1 MEICA
6 CSHAQ
11 TKTMTGKRNLQFR
24 IITSVFA
31 AVILWPAGLAAQSNV
46 DRVVVPLT
54 DPARPVRL
62 EAGLVNG
69 SIIVKAHAAQSVIVE
84 ARARQRNEGEE
95 DSRAGGKRRILIPT
109 TGLTVE
115 EENNEVHVGAD
126 SVQRPVDL
134 TIMVP
139 ARTSVNLR
147 TVNDGNISVT
157 GISGELD
164 VDNVNGDVT
173 LQDVSGYAVAHAL
186 NGELKANFKSIDP
199 QKPMAFSSLNG
210 DIEVTFPADLKAN
223 VSLASD
229 QGEVSSDF
237 DVQFQTR
244 APQQIVED
252 ARGKG
257 GKFRVRVDKTI
268 RGTINGGGQEIQF
281 KNFNGAIY
289 IRKAAAA
296 APATKPR

>member
-1 MEICA
+1 
-6 CSHAQ
+6 
-11 TKTMTGKRNLQFR
+11 MTSNLNMYFR
-24 IITSVFA
+24 SIAIMVFA
-31 AVILWPAGLAAQSNV
+31 IALWPVCVEAQGNA

-54 DPARPVRL
+54 DPARPVRV

-69 SIIVKAHAAQSVIVE
+69 SITVKAHAAGNVVVE
-84 ARARQRNEGEE
+84 ARVRNLGEDASNEGN
-95 DSRAGGKRRILIPT
+95 KRRVLIPS

-126 SVQRPVDL
+126 SVQRTVDL
-134 TIMVP
+134 TILVP

-147 TVNDGNISVT
+147 SVNEGNIVV
-157 GISGELD
+157 SGTNGEID

-186 NGELKANFKSIDP
+186 NGELKANFKSIDRT
-199 QKPMAFSSLNG
+199 KPMAFSSLNG
-210 DIEVTFPADLKAN
+210 DIEVTFPADLKAT
-223 VSLASD
+223 VSLTSD
-229 QGEVSSDF
+229 QGDVFSDF
-237 DVQFQTR
+237 DIQMQNR
-244 APQQIVED
+244 APQPIVED

-257 GKFRVRVDKTI
+257 GKFRVRIDKTI

-289 IRKAAAA
+289 IRRAAAA
-296 APATKPR
+296 VAPAATNQR

>member
-1 MEICA
+1 MSSSMCLKSIA
-6 CSHAQ
+6 
-11 TKTMTGKRNLQFR
+11 T
-24 IITSVFA
+24 IIFA
-31 AVILWPAGLAAQSNV
+31 VALWPAWLEAQANA

-69 SIIVKAHAAQSVIVE
+69 SITVKAHAAANVVVE
-84 ARARQRNEGEE
+84 ARVRNLGE
-95 DSRAGGKRRILIPT
+95 AGSGENNKRRVLIPS

-126 SVQRPVDL
+126 SVQRTVDL
-134 TIMVP
+134 TILVP

-147 TVNDGNISVT
+147 SVNEGNILVS
-157 GISGELD
+157 GINGELD

-173 LQDVSGYAVAHAL
+173 LHDVSGYAVAHAL
-186 NGELKANFKSIDP
+186 NGELKANFKTIDR

-210 DIEVTFPADLKAN
+210 DIEVTFPADLKAT
-223 VSLASD
+223 VSLTSD
-229 QGEVSSDF
+229 QGDVFSDF
-237 DVQFQTR
+237 DIQMQNR
-244 APQQIVED
+244 APQPIVED

-257 GKFRVRVDKTI
+257 GKFRVRIDKTI

-281 KNFNGAIY
+281 KNFNGGIY
-289 IRKAAAA
+289 IRRAA
-296 APATKPR
+296 APPTPAASNQR

>member
-1 MEICA
+1 MTSNLNMHFRSIA
-6 CSHAQ
+6 
-11 TKTMTGKRNLQFR
+11 TM
-24 IITSVFA
+24 VFA
-31 AVILWPAGLAAQSNV
+31 IALWPACVEAQGNA

-69 SIIVKAHAAQSVIVE
+69 SITVKAHAAGNVVVE
-84 ARARQRNEGEE
+84 ARVRNLGEGASNEGN
-95 DSRAGGKRRILIPT
+95 KRRVLIAS

-126 SVQRPVDL
+126 SVQRTVDL
-134 TIMVP
+134 TILVP

-147 TVNDGNISVT
+147 SVNEGNIIV
-157 GISGELD
+157 SGTNGEID

-186 NGELKANFKSIDP
+186 NGELKANFKSIDRT
-199 QKPMAFSSLNG
+199 KPMAFSSLNG
-210 DIEVTFPADLKAN
+210 DIEVTFPADLKAT
-223 VSLASD
+223 VSLTSD
-229 QGEVSSDF
+229 QGDVFSDF
-237 DVQFQTR
+237 DIQMQNR
-244 APQQIVED
+244 APQPIVED

-257 GKFRVRVDKTI
+257 GKFRVRIDKTI
-268 RGTINGGGQEIQF
+268 RGTVNGGGQEIQF

-289 IRKAAAA
+289 IRRAAAAA
-296 APATKPR
+296 APTAPTANNPR

>member
-1 MEICA
+1 MNSSMCLKSIA
-6 CSHAQ
+6 
-11 TKTMTGKRNLQFR
+11 T
-24 IITSVFA
+24 IIFA
-31 AVILWPAGLAAQSNV
+31 VALWPAWLEAQANA

-69 SIIVKAHAAQSVIVE
+69 SITVKAHAAGNVVVE
-84 ARARQRNEGEE
+84 ARVRNLGE
-95 DSRAGGKRRILIPT
+95 AGSGENNKRRVLIPS

-126 SVQRPVDL
+126 SVQRTVDL
-134 TIMVP
+134 TILVP

-147 TVNDGNISVT
+147 SVNEGNILVS
-157 GISGELD
+157 GINGELD

-173 LQDVSGYAVAHAL
+173 LHDVSGYAVAHAL
-186 NGELKANFKSIDP
+186 NGELKANFKTIDR

-210 DIEVTFPADLKAN
+210 DIEVTFPADLKAT
-223 VSLASD
+223 VSLTSD
-229 QGEVSSDF
+229 RGDVFSDF
-237 DVQFQTR
+237 DIQMQNR
-244 APQQIVED
+244 APQPIVED

-257 GKFRVRVDKTI
+257 GKFRVRIDKTI

-281 KNFNGAIY
+281 KNFNGGIY
-289 IRKAAAA
+289 IRRAA
-296 APATKPR
+296 APPTPAASNQR

>member
-1 MEICA
+1 MCLKSIA
-6 CSHAQ
+6 
-11 TKTMTGKRNLQFR
+11 T
-24 IITSVFA
+24 IIFA
-31 AVILWPAGLAAQSNV
+31 VALWPARLGAQANA

-69 SIIVKAHAAQSVIVE
+69 SITVKAHAAANVVVE
-84 ARARQRNEGEE
+84 ARVRNLGEAVSGE
-95 DSRAGGKRRILIPT
+95 NNKRRVLIPS

-126 SVQRPVDL
+126 SVQRTVDL
-134 TIMVP
+134 TILVP

-147 TVNDGNISVT
+147 SVNEGNILVS
-157 GISGELD
+157 GINGELD

-173 LQDVSGYAVAHAL
+173 LHDVSGYAVAHAL
-186 NGELKANFKSIDP
+186 NGELKANFKTIDR

-210 DIEVTFPADLKAN
+210 DIEVTFPADLKAT
-223 VSLASD
+223 VSLTSD
-229 QGEVSSDF
+229 RGDVFSDF
-237 DVQFQTR
+237 DIQMQNR
-244 APQQIVED
+244 APQPIVED

-257 GKFRVRVDKTI
+257 GKFRVRIDKTI

-281 KNFNGAIY
+281 KNFNGGIY
-289 IRKAAAA
+289 IRRAA
-296 APATKPR
+296 APPTPAASNQR

>member
-1 MEICA
+1 
-6 CSHAQ
+6 
-11 TKTMTGKRNLQFR
+11 MTSNLNMYFR
-24 IITSVFA
+24 SIAIMVFA
-31 AVILWPAGLAAQSNV
+31 IALWPVCVEAQGNA

-54 DPARPVRL
+54 DPARPVRV

-69 SIIVKAHAAQSVIVE
+69 SITVKAHAAGNVVVE
-84 ARARQRNEGEE
+84 ARVRNLGEDASNEGN
-95 DSRAGGKRRILIPT
+95 KRRVLIPS

-126 SVQRPVDL
+126 SVQRTVDL
-134 TIMVP
+134 TILVP

-147 TVNDGNISVT
+147 SVNEGNIVV
-157 GISGELD
+157 SGTNGEID

-186 NGELKANFKSIDP
+186 NGELKANFKSIDRT
-199 QKPMAFSSLNG
+199 KPMAFSSLNG
-210 DIEVTFPADLKAN
+210 DIEVTFPADLKAT
-223 VSLASD
+223 VSLTSD
-229 QGEVSSDF
+229 QGDVFSDF
-237 DVQFQTR
+237 DIQMQNR
-244 APQQIVED
+244 APQPIVED

-257 GKFRVRVDKTI
+257 GKFRVRIDKTI

-289 IRKAAAA
+289 IRRAAAA
-296 APATKPR
+296 VAPTATNQR

>member
-1 MEICA
+1 MCLKSIA
-6 CSHAQ
+6 
-11 TKTMTGKRNLQFR
+11 T
-24 IITSVFA
+24 IIFA
-31 AVILWPAGLAAQSNV
+31 VALWPAWLEAQANA

-69 SIIVKAHAAQSVIVE
+69 SITVKAHAAANVVVE
-84 ARARQRNEGEE
+84 ARVRNLGE
-95 DSRAGGKRRILIPT
+95 AGSGENNKRRVLIPS

-126 SVQRPVDL
+126 SVQRTVDL
-134 TIMVP
+134 TILVP

-147 TVNDGNISVT
+147 SVNEGNILVS
-157 GISGELD
+157 GINGELD

-173 LQDVSGYAVAHAL
+173 LHDVSGYAVAHAL
-186 NGELKANFKSIDP
+186 NGELKANFKTIDR

-210 DIEVTFPADLKAN
+210 DIEVTFPADLKAT
-223 VSLASD
+223 VSLTSD
-229 QGEVSSDF
+229 QGDVFSDF
-237 DVQFQTR
+237 DIQMQNR
-244 APQQIVED
+244 APQPIVED

-257 GKFRVRVDKTI
+257 GKFRVRIDKTI

-281 KNFNGAIY
+281 KNFNGGIY
-289 IRKAAAA
+289 IRRAA
-296 APATKPR
+296 APPTPAASNQR

>member
-1 MEICA
+1 MSSSMCLKSIA
-6 CSHAQ
+6 
-11 TKTMTGKRNLQFR
+11 T
-24 IITSVFA
+24 IIFA
-31 AVILWPAGLAAQSNV
+31 VALWPAWLEAQANA

-69 SIIVKAHAAQSVIVE
+69 SITVKAHAAANVVVE
-84 ARARQRNEGEE
+84 ARVRNLGE
-95 DSRAGGKRRILIPT
+95 AGSGENNKRRVLIAS

-126 SVQRPVDL
+126 SVQRTVDL
-134 TIMVP
+134 TILVP

-147 TVNDGNISVT
+147 SVNEGNILVS
-157 GISGELD
+157 GINGELD

-173 LQDVSGYAVAHAL
+173 LHDVSGYAVAHAL
-186 NGELKANFKSIDP
+186 NGELKANFKTIDR

-210 DIEVTFPADLKAN
+210 DIEVTFPADLKAT
-223 VSLASD
+223 VSLTSD
-229 QGEVSSDF
+229 QGDVFSDF
-237 DVQFQTR
+237 DIQMQTR
-244 APQQIVED
+244 APQQVVED

-257 GKFRVRVDKTI
+257 GKFRVRIDKTI

-281 KNFNGAIY
+281 KNFNGGIY
-289 IRKAAAA
+289 IRRAA
-296 APATKPR
+296 APPTPAASNQ

>member
-1 MEICA
+1 M
-6 CSHAQ
+6 SS
-11 TKTMTGKRNLQFR
+11 NLSMHCR
-24 IITSVFA
+24 IATIIVA
-31 AVILWPAGLAAQSNV
+31 AALWPAWLEAQANA

-69 SIIVKAHAAQSVIVE
+69 SITVKAHAAGNVVVE
-84 ARARQRNEGEE
+84 ARVRNRSEAESGENNK
-95 DSRAGGKRRILIPT
+95 KRVLIPT

-115 EENNEVHVGAD
+115 EENNEVHVGTD
-126 SVQRPVDL
+126 SVQRTVDL
-134 TIMVP
+134 TILVP

-147 TVNDGNISVT
+147 SVNEGNILVS
-157 GISGELD
+157 GINGELD

-186 NGELKANFKSIDP
+186 NGELKANFKSMDR

-210 DIEVTFPADLKAN
+210 DIEVTFPADLKAT
-223 VSLASD
+223 VSLTSD
-229 QGEVSSDF
+229 QGDVFSDF
-237 DVQFQTR
+237 DIQMQNR

-257 GKFRVRVDKTI
+257 GKFRVRIDKTI

-289 IRKAAAA
+289 IRRAAVAAAE
-296 APATKPR
+296 PATPSASNQR